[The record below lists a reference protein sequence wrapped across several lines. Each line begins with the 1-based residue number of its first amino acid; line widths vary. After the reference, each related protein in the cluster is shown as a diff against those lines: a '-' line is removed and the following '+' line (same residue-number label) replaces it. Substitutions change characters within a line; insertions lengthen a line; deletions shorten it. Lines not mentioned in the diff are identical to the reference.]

1 MVEGTYSL
9 LETLKEKLDYIVLI
23 INPKIRKGQNA
34 LNEINMDFEIIHE
47 NYIGKEKIMYLK
59 RIV

>member
-1 MVEGTYSL
+1 MI
-9 LETLKEKLDYIVLI
+9 KEKLDYIVLI